1 MHGYMWPGLGVCWAC
16 KGHGCPLSRT
26 RVASHGENPQASQRA
41 FFGGH
46 CPPSDGHCPL
56 SGGKSWTSQWHLQN
70 QKNPH
75 IQCGAHLLF
84 PWVKC
89 CVFGYLCP
97 WADSGKFLTQS
108 WSLKTAANL
117 PVSQQGTALH
127 NDGEAIICCREVYVL
142 CKKGCTITCIA
153 VKHIVVVKC
162 LVWCWF

>member
-46 CPPSDGHCPL
+46 CPPSDGHCPSTFGRKKL
-56 SGGKSWTSQWHLQN
+56 NLTVASPKPKKSPHSMWCSSIIPLLGWNAVYLVIRGG
-70 QKNPH
+70 
-75 IQCGAHLLF
+75 A
-84 PWVKC
+84 
-89 CVFGYLCP
+89 LCP

-142 CKKGCTITCIA
+142 CKKDIQ
-153 VKHIVVVKC
+153 
-162 LVWCWF
+162 